1 MPSIFVTK
9 PPFPVV
15 PLVPGVPILAR
26 SLLVPTPNSITGV
39 AAGASSG
46 SLFHAAK
53 SASTWGVYDS
63 SGNIAI
69 AADSVREFDYRAEWS
84 ISNYPIQ
91 NGQFASYN
99 KVLRPYDTSVLL
111 VKGGTEAQRAAFLA
125 QVDVVANSAA
135 LYTILTPEKT
145 YVNVNV
151 SRVQMSRKQSA
162 GAYFVA
168 VELYFENIAQVNAQY
183 TASGTQGVDTSN
195 ASTPQALPTVNNG
208 IVQAQPPTPQ
218 VQAVVASKLT
228 GGG

>member
-1 MPSIFVTK
+1 MPSVFIAK
-9 PPFPVV
+9 PQFPIV

-39 AAGASSG
+39 ASEASAGT
-46 SLFHAAK
+46 LFQSTRAA
-53 SASTWGVYDS
+53 ATWGVYDS
-63 SGNIAI
+63 AGRLAI
-69 AADSVREFDYRAEWS
+69 NADSVREFDYRAEWAV
-84 ISNYPIQ
+84 SNYPVQ
-91 NGQFASYN
+91 QGSFASYN
-99 KVLRPYDTSVLL
+99 KVVRPYDTSILL
-111 VKGGTEAQRAAFLA
+111 VKGGTEADRAAFLA
-125 QVDVVANSAA
+125 QVDVVANSSA

-145 YVNVNV
+145 YLNVTV

-168 VELYFENIAQVNAQY
+168 VELYFENVISLNAQY
-183 TASGTQGVDTSN
+183 SASGTQGTDTSN
-195 ASTPQALPTVNNG
+195 ASTPTAIPTVNNG